1 MFRAVNGVDAE
12 YIAATFRP
20 PLSDLL
26 VSSTPPLPSTSL
38 FLLGL
43 CLGLGLSCRGSL
55 AIGSLLL
62 QVSKNGLDYIQSAL
76 EYFCV
81 DRMRVLSVHLGMGGS
96 SEELACFFKFRHPA
110 GDS

>member
-1 MFRAVNGVDAE
+1 MPLNGAAVV
-12 YIAATFRP
+12 AAVVKLAKSFVKGGFV
-20 PLSDLL
+20 DLL
-26 VSSTPPLPSTSL
+26 H
-38 FLLGL
+38 
-43 CLGLGLSCRGSL
+43 
-55 AIGSLLL
+55 LL